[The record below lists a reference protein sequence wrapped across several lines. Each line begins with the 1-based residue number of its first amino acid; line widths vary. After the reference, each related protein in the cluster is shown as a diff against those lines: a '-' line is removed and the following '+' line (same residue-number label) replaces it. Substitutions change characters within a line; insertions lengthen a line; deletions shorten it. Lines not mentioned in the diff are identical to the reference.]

1 MTGLAMTD
9 LVLVPMLGLPEFKNP
24 GRLWALMLLPLLAI
38 AYLLLLRLKG
48 RTGIR
53 YTNTAILGRIL
64 PKQSQWRRHV
74 AVAMSLCSLV
84 ALTMAWARP
93 MGIEKVPRER
103 ATIVVAID
111 SSRSMMATDVKPN
124 RLDAAKEA
132 AKDFINTLPEG
143 YNVSIVALSGS
154 PSVRMPPSV
163 DRAAT
168 LRAIDGITLQDGTA
182 IGEAIRVSLNAIK
195 QAPLGDGD
203 EPAPGLVVLL
213 SDGTNTE
220 GSDPAAGAAQ
230 AKAAKVPVH
239 TIAYGT
245 STGYVD
251 LDGKRERVPPD
262 AATLK
267 QVAQATG
274 GQSWNANSAGQ
285 LKDVY
290 KDVNSEVGYEE
301 VRKERTAQY
310 ALYALAFATVAAL
323 GAVSMAARWP

>member
-1 MTGLAMTD
+1 MSLH
-9 LVLVPMLGLPEFKNP
+9 LLLSLPEFKSP
-24 GRLWALMLLPLLAI
+24 ERLWSLLLLPILVIL
-38 AYLLLLRLKG
+38 YLVALRLKG

-53 YTNTAILGRIL
+53 YTNTGVLSAVL
-64 PKQSQWRRHV
+64 PRQSQWRRHL

-84 ALTMAWARP
+84 ALAMAWARP
-93 MGIEKVPRER
+93 MGIERVPRER
-103 ATIVVAID
+103 ATVVVVID
-111 SSRSMMATDVKPN
+111 ASQSMQATDVKPN

-132 AKDFINTLPEG
+132 AKDFIATLPEG
-143 YNVSIVALSGS
+143 FNVAVVSLSGS

-168 LRAIDGITLQDGTA
+168 QRAIDGIELQDGTA
-182 IGEAIRVSLNAIK
+182 LGDAITVSLNAIK
-195 QAPLGDGD
+195 QAPQGDGD
-203 EPAPGLVVLL
+203 QPAPGLVVML
-213 SDGTNTE
+213 SDGTNTS
-220 GSDPAAGAAQ
+220 GGDPMAAAAT
-230 AKAAKVPVH
+230 ARTRKVPVH
-239 TIAYGT
+239 TISYGK

-262 AATLK
+262 AAALK
-267 QVAQATG
+267 QIAQTTG
-274 GQSWNANSAGQ
+274 GKSWGADSAGG

-290 KDVNSEVGYEE
+290 KDVKSQVGYEE

>member
-1 MTGLAMTD
+1 MTLLT
-9 LVLVPMLGLPEFKNP
+9 LPEFKAP
-24 GRLWALMLLPLLAI
+24 LRLWSLLLLPLLVL
-38 AYLLLLRLKG
+38 AYLVLLRLKG

-53 YTNTAILGRIL
+53 YTNTGVLGAVL
-64 PKQSQWRRHV
+64 PRQSQWRRHV

-84 ALTMAWARP
+84 ALSLAWARP
-93 MGIEKVPRER
+93 MGLEKVPRER

-124 RLDAAKEA
+124 RLDAAKQA
-132 AKDFINTLPEG
+132 AKDFVNSLPES
-143 YNVSIVALSGS
+143 YNVAVVSLSGS

-168 LRAIDGITLQDGTA
+168 LRAIDGIDLADGTA
-182 IGEAIRVSLNAIK
+182 IGDAITVSLNAVK
-195 QAPLGDGD
+195 QAPLGEDKK
-203 EPAPGLVVLL
+203 PAPGLVVLL
-213 SDGTNTE
+213 SDGTNTQ
-220 GSDPAAGAAQ
+220 GSDPASGAAA
-230 AKAAKVPVH
+230 AKAAKVPVY
-239 TIAYGT
+239 TISYGT

-274 GQSWNANSAGQ
+274 GQAWSAGSADK

-290 KDVNSEVGYEE
+290 KDVRSVVGYEE